1 MVGRLRA
8 ALGAVGG
15 ALAFGLASLPA
26 LVAAMLV
33 LRIAEGIHAAAAGV
47 PQSTL
52 FGAAIANDAL
62 ALLRYGFIALLPALP
77 LALVGSPRARLL
89 LLGAGWSLLLLIHA
103 ALLQYG
109 WVAGVP
115 LGADLFAYSGREI
128 GMTASAGATLG
139 MLLAVASPLAL
150 TVLWTLLVLRQ
161 RLAWPRAGGRAALV
175 ALVVS
180 LLCFAL
186 LPDRFAPRVVRT
198 DAELNFVINKSMHF
212 ADSSLAWL
220 RGDATARAPWQGKD
234 ADYPFLRPESTPD
247 TLGPL
252 LRRTDGAPP
261 NLVFI
266 VVEGLGR
273 SFSGPGARL
282 GSFTP
287 FLDELAGR
295 SLYFENFL
303 APQGRTFGVLTSI
316 FGSLPFGENGLAARA
331 TLPRHASLTGILKEH
346 GYRTRFYSGSNL
358 EFDNEAAVLHALG
371 IDSVVGERDFGAQF
385 VRANDWGYA
394 DRDLVQLALT
404 RERDAAAA
412 AGPYVS
418 ILQTTSMHSPFT
430 FPGREAYLDRV
441 AARTREPGLPA
452 ASAVERQREVFAS
465 ILYTDDALRLFFE
478 EAKALPGYANTI
490 FIVTGDHRLPEL
502 PMESRIE
509 RYHVPLIVF
518 SPLLIKPRTI
528 KSVSS
533 QFDLAPALL
542 AFLANNYGVKT
553 PAQVAWMGSGLD
565 TEPSFRNLHALPLK
579 QNKTEMSDFVSGTAY
594 LAQDRLYAIADGMTL
609 ERIDDPAQLAKAR
622 AQFDSFLRANAQ
634 AGRAPALVPPDVP
647 RVAYGGARQLRAA
660 PLVREAG
667 DVAVTD
673 VRPRPGTGVLTIEA
687 TFTNHAQTGSRPF
700 VPLLVVTNEQ
710 GVELAEVAGAMQTLA
725 PGEQAT
731 LSLRPDVSRMP
742 AGRYL
747 LSVVPSD
754 PETGRPIGAGQY
766 HVPLKL

>member
-8 ALGAVGG
+8 APGAVGG

-62 ALLRYGFIALLPALP
+62 ALLRYGFIALLLALP
-77 LALVGSPRARLL
+77 LALVHAPRARLV
-89 LLGAGWSLLLLIHA
+89 LLGAGWSLLLILHA

-115 LGADLFAYSGREI
+115 LGADLFAYSRREI
-128 GMTASAGATLG
+128 GVTASASATLG
-139 MLLAVASPLAL
+139 SALAVALPLAL

-161 RLAWPRAGGRAALV
+161 RLAWPRAGARVALAALV
-175 ALVVS
+175 AS
-180 LLCFAL
+180 LLCLAL
-186 LPDRFAPRVVRT
+186 LPERFAPRVVRT

-220 RGDATARAPWQGKD
+220 RGDAAARAPWQGKD

-303 APQGRTFGVLTSI
+303 APQGRTFGVLTSM

-358 EFDNEAAVLHALG
+358 EFDNEAAMLRALG
-371 IDSVVGERDFGAQF
+371 VDSVVGERDFGAQF
-385 VRANDWGYA
+385 TRANDWGYA
-394 DRDLVQLALT
+394 DRDLVQLALA
-404 RERDAAAA
+404 RERDAAA

-430 FPGREAYLDRV
+430 FPGREVYLERV
-441 AARTREPGLPA
+441 AARAREPGQPA
-452 ASAVERQREVFAS
+452 ASTVDRQRDVFAS
-465 ILYTDDALRLFFE
+465 ILYTDDALRLFFD
-478 EAKALPGYANTI
+478 EAQKLPGYANTI

-502 PMESRIE
+502 PMDTRIE

-518 SPLLIKPRTI
+518 SPLLTKPRAI

-542 AFLANNYGVKT
+542 AYLSNHYGVKT
-553 PAQVAWMGSGLD
+553 PARVAWMGSGLD

-609 ERIDDPAQLAKAR
+609 ERIEDPAQLAKAR

-667 DVAVTD
+667 DVAITD
-673 VRPRPGTGVLTIEA
+673 VRPRPGTGALTIEA
-687 TFTNHAQTGSRPF
+687 TVTNHAQTGSRPF

-710 GVELAEVAGAMQTLA
+710 GVELAEVAGALQSLA

-742 AGRYL
+742 PGRYL